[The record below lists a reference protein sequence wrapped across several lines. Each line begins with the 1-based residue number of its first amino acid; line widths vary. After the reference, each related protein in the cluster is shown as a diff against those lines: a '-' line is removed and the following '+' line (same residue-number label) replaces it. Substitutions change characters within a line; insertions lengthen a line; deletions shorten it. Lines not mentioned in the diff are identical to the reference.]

1 MLVKVLSSK
10 EETISEHDQK
20 KMLPSS
26 LEQRSFRGK
35 TIFGDRQIN

>member
-10 EETISEHDQK
+10 EETISEHDQ